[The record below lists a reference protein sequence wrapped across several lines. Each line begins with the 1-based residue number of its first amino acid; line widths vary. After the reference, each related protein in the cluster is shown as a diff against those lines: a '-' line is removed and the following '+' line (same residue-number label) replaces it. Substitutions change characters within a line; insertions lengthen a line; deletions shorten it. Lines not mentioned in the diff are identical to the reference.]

1 MALTA
6 PHAAKAQHPLDSL
19 SAAEYESVVKILE
32 ADGFVTDATR
42 FPLIS
47 LLEPDKAMVK
57 AFSKGD
63 PLSRKAFA
71 HIKEGATSY
80 KAEIDLVSETVASFE
95 EADGESMVLLEEVF
109 GAVDLALSSQEMVQ
123 GLGRRGLTGDDVM
136 CLPLTAGNYGNEI
149 EKNTRLMKVPCY
161 VLPTGSNWYAKP
173 VEGLFA
179 IIDLN
184 SNSVLEVV
192 DTGTVTINEDP
203 WGYTPEE
210 IKERFGS
217 LRGGADTTTDDE
229 TVTQSSLLV
238 PEDANYSMDGSVIT
252 WDIWRFHYRVDKR
265 PGIILDEIEVY
276 DQMKDIWRDVLYQAS
291 LSEVFV
297 PYMDPDVGWYWRT
310 YMDSGEYGFGVF
322 MSPLTP
328 GVDCPTSA
336 TYLDS
341 TFHDDFGMPF
351 TLPGTICIF
360 ERSIGDPSWRH
371 FELFAQGPDTF
382 IPAEGRPSTEFVVR
396 YAAEVGNYDYL
407 VDYVFHQDGSIKV
420 AVGSTGLDAVKGV
433 ASQSMKDATAAEETK
448 YGTLIAPNL
457 VAPNHDHYFNFRL
470 DFDVDGGSNDFKKGN
485 MRPLNISDLDIPRT
499 SMWGVEYEMV
509 ESEIAARTKIDP
521 SSPSN
526 FYFVN
531 QNVESGL
538 GHNPGYQLIP
548 DSYAY
553 GLLSLEDFPVKRNAF
568 IDNQLW
574 VTPYDVS
581 RKGSSW
587 SEGTAVS
594 ISFDPSNFVRSMLS
608 ADANLCRW

>member
-1 MALTA
+1 
-6 PHAAKAQHPLDSL
+6 
-19 SAAEYESVVKILE
+19 
-32 ADGFVTDATR
+32 
-42 FPLIS
+42 
-47 LLEPDKAMVK
+47 
-57 AFSKGD
+57 
-63 PLSRKAFA
+63 
-71 HIKEGATSY
+71 
-80 KAEIDLVSETVASFE
+80 
-95 EADGESMVLLEEVF
+95 
-109 GAVDLALSSQEMVQ
+109 
-123 GLGRRGLTGDDVM
+123 
-136 CLPLTAGNYGNEI
+136 
-149 EKNTRLMKVPCY
+149 
-161 VLPTGSNWYAKP
+161 
-173 VEGLFA
+173 
-179 IIDLN
+179 
-184 SNSVLEVV
+184 
-192 DTGTVTINEDP
+192 
-203 WGYTPEE
+203 
-210 IKERFGS
+210 
-217 LRGGADTTTDDE
+217 
-229 TVTQSSLLV
+229 
-238 PEDANYSMDGSVIT
+238 
-252 WDIWRFHYRVDKR
+252 
-265 PGIILDEIEVY
+265 
-276 DQMKDIWRDVLYQAS
+276 
-291 LSEVFV
+291 
-297 PYMDPDVGWYWRT
+297 VGWCWRAH
-310 YMDSGEYGFGVF
+310 MDSGEHGFGVF

-336 TYLDS
+336 TCLDS

-526 FYFVN
+526 FCFVN